1 MIIDGHAHFES
12 TETVKIR
19 LKRKDI
25 SEQWRTILQQ
35 RMKNLPETKKA
46 AQLWAE
52 SLEVTG
58 CEKAVLMIND
68 LDILK
73 KVIRLYP
80 AKFIGCLFV
89 NPLETE
95 MNNVLKLIQK
105 ALDNGV
111 KAIKFH
117 VSGLSKF
124 YPAERKYDT
133 LWEYL
138 EEKQIPT
145 YFHFG
150 LTRYHTTRI
159 ANPLELDEVLSRYPK
174 IQSVISHFGAGY
186 LRESLFLAYKYK
198 SLYVDSSGRN
208 TWLNYS
214 GIPKLALSDV
224 FEMAIEAFGEDRV
237 IFGTDSGFN
246 SSGIRPSVLDLHS
259 KAIKEAITHLELGE
273 KVWSKIMGNN
283 AARFLGISRN

>member
-12 TETVKIR
+12 KETIKAR
-19 LKRKDI
+19 LERKGL
-25 SEQWRTILQQ
+25 SKQQ
-35 RMKNLPETKKA
+35 QAIFQERMKNLAETKKT

-52 SLEVTG
+52 SLEETG
-58 CEKAVLMIND
+58 CDKAVLMIND
-68 LDILK
+68 LDTLK
-73 KVIRLYP
+73 KVINLYP
-80 AKFIGCLFV
+80 GKFIGCMFV

-95 MNNVLKLIQK
+95 IDTVLKLIQK

-117 VSGLSKF
+117 VSGLGKF
-124 YPAERKYDT
+124 YPAKRKYDP

-138 EEKQIPT
+138 EQKQIPT

-150 LTRYHTTRI
+150 LTRYYTARI
-159 ANPLELDEVLSRYPK
+159 ANPLELDEILSRYPM
-174 IQSVISHFGAGY
+174 IPSVIAHFGAGY
-186 LRESLFLAYKYK
+186 LREALLLAFKYK

-208 TWLNYS
+208 TWLKYS
-214 GIPKLALSDV
+214 GIPKLTLTDV

-246 SSGIRPSVLDLHS
+246 SSGIRPFVLDMHS
-259 KAIKEAITHLELGE
+259 KAIKEAVTNLELGE
-273 KVWSKIMGNN
+273 KVWSKIMGENV
-283 AARFLGISRN
+283 AKFLGISGN

>member
-12 TETVKIR
+12 KETVKAR
-19 LKRKDI
+19 LERKDI
-25 SEQWRTILQQ
+25 SKQQRAILQE
-35 RMKNLPETKKA
+35 RMKNLSETKKT

-58 CEKAVLMIND
+58 CDKAVLMINN

-73 KVIRLYP
+73 KVIDLYP
-80 AKFIGCLFV
+80 PKFIGCMFV

-95 MNNVLKLIQK
+95 MDNVLKLIQK

-111 KAIKFH
+111 AAIKFH
-117 VSGLSKF
+117 VSGLTKF

-159 ANPLELDEVLSRYPK
+159 AHPLELGEILSRYPK
-174 IQSVISHFGAGY
+174 IPSIISHFGAGY
-186 LRESLFLAYKYK
+186 LRDSLFLAYKYK
-198 SLYVDSSGRN
+198 SLYIDSSGRN
-208 TWLNYS
+208 TWLKYS
-214 GIPKLALSDV
+214 GIPRLTLTDV

-246 SSGIRPSVLDLHS
+246 SSGIRSHVLDMHS
-259 KAIKEAITHLELGE
+259 KAIKEAVTNLELGE
-273 KVWSKIMGNN
+273 KVWSKIMGENV
-283 AARFLGISRN
+283 ARFLGISGN